1 MLLILSIR
9 SKKTHN
15 PKPKLRR
22 ERLNMRVVVDPG
34 HAGRNI
40 DPGAVNATTGLQEA
54 DVALSV
60 SRLVEKYL
68 LAVGYEVKL
77 TRIDWEQAET
87 DDLSY
92 RTALANDWG
101 ADIFISLHCNSAE
114 NPRAEGYEVWTSP
127 GDTLG
132 DTLATSLYRQIADEF
147 PDRKGRTDY
156 SDGDPDKESRF
167 YVLVH
172 TDAPACLVEMAFIS
186 NEEEAALLAD
196 AAWQDRYAR
205 AIARGVTDYFVAM
218 EG

>member
-1 MLLILSIR
+1 
-9 SKKTHN
+9 
-15 PKPKLRR
+15 
-22 ERLNMRVVVDPG
+22 MRVVIDPG

-40 DPGAVNATTGLQEA
+40 DPGAVNKTTGLQEA
-54 DVALSV
+54 DIALSV

-77 TRIDWEQAET
+77 TRTEWEQEET

-92 RTALANDWG
+92 RTALANEWG
-101 ADIFISLHCNSAE
+101 ADIFISLHCNSAA
-114 NPRAEGYEVWTSP
+114 NQSAEGYEVWTSP
-127 GDTLG
+127 GNTLG
-132 DTLATSLYRQIADEF
+132 DKLATRIYGQIAAEF
-147 PDRKGRTDY
+147 PDRAGRTDY

-186 NEEEAALLAD
+186 NDEEAGLLAD

-205 AIARGVTDYFVAM
+205 AIARGVTDYFAAM

>member
-1 MLLILSIR
+1 
-9 SKKTHN
+9 
-15 PKPKLRR
+15 
-22 ERLNMRVVVDPG
+22 MRVVIDPG

-40 DPGAVNATTGLQEA
+40 DTGAVNGTTGLQEA
-54 DVALSV
+54 DVALV
-60 SRLVEKYL
+60 ISRQVASYL
-68 LAVGYEVKL
+68 LNVGYEVKL
-77 TRIDWEQAET
+77 TRTEWEQEET

-101 ADIFISLHCNSAE
+101 ADIFISLHCNSAA
-114 NPRAEGYEVWTSP
+114 NQSAEGYEVWTSP
-127 GDTLG
+127 GNTLG
-132 DTLATSLYRQIADEF
+132 DKLATRIYGQIAAEF
-147 PDRKGRTDY
+147 PDRAGRTDY

-186 NEEEAALLAD
+186 NDAEAALLAD

>member
-1 MLLILSIR
+1 M
-9 SKKTHN
+9 
-15 PKPKLRR
+15 
-22 ERLNMRVVVDPG
+22 LNMKVVIDPG

-40 DPGAVNATTGLQEA
+40 DPGAVNGSTGLQEA
-54 DVALSV
+54 DVALV
-60 SRLVEKYL
+60 ISRQVASYL
-68 LAVGYEVKL
+68 LNVGYEVKL
-77 TRIDWEQAET
+77 TRTEWEQEET

-101 ADIFISLHCNSAE
+101 ADIFISLHCNSAA
-114 NPRAEGYEVWTSP
+114 NQSAEGYEVWTSP
-127 GDTLG
+127 GNTLG
-132 DTLATSLYRQIADEF
+132 DKLATCIYGQIAAEF
-147 PDRKGRTDY
+147 PDRAGRTDY

-186 NEEEAALLAD
+186 NDAEAAVLAN

>member
-1 MLLILSIR
+1 MKIMI
-9 SKKTHN
+9 
-15 PKPKLRR
+15 
-22 ERLNMRVVVDPG
+22 DPG
-34 HAGRNI
+34 HAGRNV
-40 DPGAVNATTGLQEA
+40 DPGAVHAATGLQEA
-54 DVALSV
+54 DVALII

-77 TRIDWEQAET
+77 TRTEWEQAET

-101 ADIFISLHCNSAE
+101 ADIFISLHCNSAANE
-114 NPRAEGYEVWTSP
+114 SAEGYEVWTSP
-127 GDTLG
+127 GQSEG
-132 DTLATSLYRQIADEF
+132 DRLATCIYGQIAAEF
-147 PDRKGRTDY
+147 FNRAGRTDY

-186 NEEEAALLAD
+186 NDEEAALLVD

-205 AIARGVTDYFVAM
+205 AIARGVTDYFAAM

>member
-1 MLLILSIR
+1 
-9 SKKTHN
+9 
-15 PKPKLRR
+15 
-22 ERLNMRVVVDPG
+22 MRIIIDPG

-40 DPGAVNATTGLQEA
+40 DPGAVNAATGLQEA
-54 DVALSV
+54 DVALRV

-68 LAVGYEVKL
+68 LAVGYTVKL
-77 TRIDWEQAET
+77 TRTEWEQEET

-92 RTALANDWG
+92 RTAQANEWA

-114 NPRAEGYEVWTSP
+114 NPSAEGYEVWTSP

-132 DTLATSLYRQIADEF
+132 DALATSLYRQIADEF

-186 NEEEAALLAD
+186 NEEEAGLLAD

>member
-1 MLLILSIR
+1 
-9 SKKTHN
+9 
-15 PKPKLRR
+15 
-22 ERLNMRVVVDPG
+22 MRVVVDPG

-40 DPGAVNATTGLQEA
+40 DPGAVNGSTGLQEA
-54 DVALSV
+54 DVALV
-60 SRLVEKYL
+60 ISRQVANYL
-68 LAVGYEVKL
+68 LNVGYEVKQ
-77 TRIDWEQAET
+77 TRTEWEQEET

-101 ADIFISLHCNSAE
+101 ADIFISLHCNSAA
-114 NPRAEGYEVWTSP
+114 NQSAEGYEVWTSP
-127 GDTLG
+127 GNTLG
-132 DTLATSLYRQIADEF
+132 DKLATRIYGQIAAEF
-147 PDRKGRTDY
+147 PDRAGRTDY

-186 NEEEAALLAD
+186 NDAEAALLAD

>member
-1 MLLILSIR
+1 
-9 SKKTHN
+9 
-15 PKPKLRR
+15 
-22 ERLNMRVVVDPG
+22 MRVVVDPG

-54 DVALSV
+54 GVALSV

-132 DTLATSLYRQIADEF
+132 DTLATCIYGQIAAEF
-147 PDRKGRTDY
+147 PDRAGRTDY

-186 NEEEAALLAD
+186 NDEEAALLAD
-196 AAWQDRYAR
+196 EAWKDRYAR